1 MAPKPPHPVVKKRHK
16 HAPPE
21 LSSARPTPPGRDD
34 LLVSTVALPP
44 HLAAAARDAGRRRF
58 DPRFDPAC
66 STGDAATATRSYAFL
81 RDMRA
86 AEEAELDRAARRGDD
101 AAARRLKSMRSVDEA
116 AAERA
121 REEDVRRTLRREE
134 RDRVASGGKR
144 AWYVKEKVVKEKVIE
159 RKFEELKSSGR
170 LQKYVERRRKREAGK
185 DKRLLPSERQT

>member
-1 MAPKPPHPVVKKRHK
+1 MAPKPPQPAVKKRHK

-34 LLVSTVALPP
+34 LPISTVALAP
-44 HLAAAARDAGRRRF
+44 HQAAAAREAGRRRF
-58 DPRFDPAC
+58 DPRFDAAC
-66 STGDAATATRSYAFL
+66 STGDAPTATRSYAFL

-86 AEEAELDRAARRGDD
+86 GEEAELARAARGGDD

-116 AAERA
+116 GTERA

-134 RDRVASGGKR
+134 RERVASGGKR

-159 RKFEELKSSGR
+159 RKYEELKSSGR

-185 DKRLLPSERQT
+185 DKRLLPSERQE